1 MIGYPYV
8 SLTPYGS
15 RKQVRMSE
23 EELDET
29 LKSLLLK
36 GLISVSYNENL
47 EAIFTPTPLG
57 ISVAEAHQ

>member
-1 MIGYPYV
+1 
-8 SLTPYGS
+8 
-15 RKQVRMSE
+15 MSE

-36 GLISVSYNENL
+36 GLISVSYNEHL

-57 ISVAEAHQ
+57 IVVAEAHR

>member
-1 MIGYPYV
+1 
-8 SLTPYGS
+8 
-15 RKQVRMSE
+15 MSE

-29 LKSLLLK
+29 LKSLLMK

-57 ISVAEAHQ
+57 IAVAEAHQ